1 MDLYNYLYIKIKDM
15 NKKEIPRPE
24 KEFSTLITRLKEALK
39 NYEESDY
46 LYGEYV
52 ANGLHSSSELKEET
66 YLNYCQ
72 RESLRGLFVD
82 KKTNKKV
89 SKGIQDDNW
98 VPFIK

>member
-24 KEFSTLITRLKEALK
+24 KEFSTLITRLKKVLE

-72 RESLRGLFVD
+72 RESLRKLFAS
-82 KKTNKKV
+82 KKSSKQV
-89 SKGIQDDNW
+89 SKEMLDNW
-98 VPFIK
+98 LPF